1 MSSQNLNLILS
12 EIKELNN
19 KVNNIK
25 QNMTT
30 KSELEDV
37 KQSMA
42 TKNELA
48 NIKQNMVTKK
58 DLEDVKQIIKVVSEQ
73 VATNAENIT
82 EIKENQKVIGDVINQ
97 IADIQERQESTI
109 NLLAR
114 RSLDQEDEIRR
125 IK

>member
-1 MSSQNLNLILS
+1 MSSQNLKLILS

-19 KVNNIK
+19 KVNNIE

-42 TKNELA
+42 TKNELE
-48 NIKQNMVTKK
+48 NIKQNMATKK